1 MSLPL
6 TDLVYHVSLTMGPDV
21 RNRVKPAKN
30 ANQCTLERI
39 RSKPVVFCN
48 FAEYRWFCVFLAQMW
63 WFLELTRRLVTSLY
77 MMSITTSGFRFEVV
91 PKAFGVWTSYAIC
104 ITFP

>member
-1 MSLPL
+1 VDSFGGRWRKKGKKKIEIGKFTKKTLSKVMSLTL

-39 RSKPVVFCN
+39 RSKSLVFCN
-48 FAEYRWFCVFLAQMW
+48 FAEYRWFCVFPAQMW
-63 WFLELTRRLVTSLY
+63 
-77 MMSITTSGFRFEVV
+77 
-91 PKAFGVWTSYAIC
+91 
-104 ITFP
+104 